1 MGAGDDDSGR
11 VKWDTDTWQSRL
23 EHGEWVTE
31 KDRARLRDL
40 LGGRSVILAS
50 ASPRRKQILTQC
62 GVRFRERGHALEEPP
77 PTGPDWRGW
86 VREWAMRKAVDCATR
101 IKSGVVISADTIVV
115 SEPRGLGKPRDR
127 NHAGAMLTSL
137 SGRAHQVYTGVAVIN
152 VTSARKAA
160 GSAVSH
166 VHFRRLSDREI
177 ATYVRSR
184 EPLDKA
190 GAYAIQG
197 EGGQFVDRIAGPL
210 DNIIGLPV
218 RCLTTVLSRVI
229 R

>member
-1 MGAGDDDSGR
+1 M
-11 VKWDTDTWQSRL
+11 KWDTDTWQSRL
-23 EHGEWVTE
+23 QHGGWVTG
-31 KDRARLRDL
+31 KDRAQLRDL

-62 GVRFRERGHALEEPP
+62 SVRFRTIDHALSEPP
-77 PTGPDWRGW
+77 PHGPDWRAW
-86 VREWAMRKAVDCATR
+86 VRLWAMRKAVNCATHVT
-101 IKSGVVISADTIVV
+101 SGIVISADTIVV
-115 SEPRGLGKPRDR
+115 LEPRGLGKPRDP
-127 NHAGAMLTSL
+127 NHARAMLKSL

-160 GSAVSH
+160 GSAVTH
-166 VHFRRLSDREI
+166 VHFRRLTERDI
-177 ATYVRSR
+177 AIYVRSR
-184 EPLDKA
+184 EPHDKA

-218 RCLTTVLSRVI
+218 RSLSTVLQRVI
-229 R
+229 

>member
-1 MGAGDDDSGR
+1 MTG
-11 VKWDTDTWQSRL
+11 
-23 EHGEWVTE
+23 

-40 LGGRSVILAS
+40 LGGRPVILAS
-50 ASPRRKQILTQC
+50 ASPRRREILKQC
-62 GVRFRERGHALEEPP
+62 GVRFRIVEHTLDEPP
-77 PTGPDWRGW
+77 PHGPDWRGW
-86 VREWAMRKAVDCATR
+86 VRDWAMRKALDCASR
-101 IKSGVVISADTIVV
+101 SRSGIVVSADTIVV
-115 SEPRGLGKPRDR
+115 LEPRGLGKPQ
-127 NHAGAMLTSL
+127 NPQHARSMLGSL

-166 VHFRRLSDREI
+166 VHFRRLSERDI
-177 ATYVRSR
+177 AAYVRSR

-218 RCLTTVLSRVI
+218 KCLTTALQRI
-229 R
+229 IT

>member
-1 MGAGDDDSGR
+1 M
-11 VKWDTDTWQSRL
+11 KWDTDTWQSRL
-23 EHGEWVTE
+23 EHGEWVTG
-31 KDRARLRDL
+31 KDRAQLRSL
-40 LGGRSVILAS
+40 LRGRSVILAS
-50 ASPRRKQILTQC
+50 ASPRRKQILSQC
-62 GVRFRERGHALEEPP
+62 GVRFRTVDHTLSEPP
-77 PTGPDWRGW
+77 PHGPDWRAW
-86 VREWAMRKAVDCATR
+86 VREWAMRKALDCATHVR
-101 IKSGVVISADTIVV
+101 SGIVISADTIVV
-115 SEPRGLGKPRDR
+115 SEPSGLGKPTDPS
-127 NHAGAMLTSL
+127 HARAMLKSL

-152 VTSARKAA
+152 VTSAQKAA

-166 VHFRRLSDREI
+166 VHFRRLAEREI
-177 ATYVRSR
+177 AAYVRSR

-218 RCLTTVLSRVI
+218 SCLATVLTRVI